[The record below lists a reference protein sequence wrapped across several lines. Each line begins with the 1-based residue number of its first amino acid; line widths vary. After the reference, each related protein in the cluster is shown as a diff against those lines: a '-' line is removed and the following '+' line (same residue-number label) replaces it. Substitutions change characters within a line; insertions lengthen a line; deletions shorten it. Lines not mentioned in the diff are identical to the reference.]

1 MAVYKPM
8 ETNTETVKYLPL
20 NHVHVALGGKMVPF
34 GGFMMPVRYSSDIT
48 EHNAVRQNAG
58 IFDVSHMGEFWVR
71 GEKALAAL
79 QYLTTNDVSK
89 LEIGQAQYSCLPNK
103 QGGIVDDLLIYKVQE
118 NEYLV
123 VVNAS
128 NIDKDWAWMTAND
141 PVGAE
146 WENRSEQTFLF
157 AVQGPKAAGML
168 QSLTSFPLD
177 SLAYYTFTCAEF
189 AGVKD
194 VIVSATG
201 YTGAGGFEIYGP
213 MDQAEHVWNAI
224 LKAGAPLGL
233 IPCGLGARDTLRLE
247 MGYSLYGNDLSDE
260 TSPIAAGLGWIV
272 KFNKEFIAKDLLA
285 KDKAE
290 GVKQK
295 LVAFVLEDKGV
306 PRSGFSILS
315 STGEV
320 IGKVNSGSISPVIE
334 KGIGLGYIDSAFAKI
349 GTEIKIDVR
358 GRQLKATVAKLPFI
372 SQSVKS

>member
-1 MAVYKPM
+1 M
-8 ETNTETVKYLPL
+8 EANTETLKYLPL
-20 NHVHVALGGKMVPF
+20 HDVHVALGGKMAPF

-48 EHNAVRQNAG
+48 EHNAVRNNAG
-58 IFDVSHMGEFWVR
+58 VFDVSHMGEFWVR
-71 GEKALAAL
+71 GDKALAAL

-103 QGGIVDDLLIYKVQE
+103 QGGIVDDLLIYKVQD

-128 NIDKDWAWMTAND
+128 NIDKDWAWMTSND

-146 WENRSEQTFLF
+146 WENRSEKTFLF

-168 QSLTSFPLD
+168 QSLTDFPLD
-177 SLAYYTFTCAEF
+177 SLSYYTFTRTEF

-194 VIVSATG
+194 ILVSATG

-213 MDQAEHVWNAI
+213 MDQAATIWNAI
-224 LKAGAPLGL
+224 FKAGTPEGL

-247 MGYSLYGNDLSDE
+247 MGYSLYGNDLNDE

-272 KFNKEFIAKDLLA
+272 KFNKDFIAKDLLA

-295 LVAFVLEDKGV
+295 LVAFVLEERGI

-315 STGEV
+315 STGET

-334 KGIGLGYIDSAFAKI
+334 KGIGLGYIDVAFAAI
-349 GTEIKIDVR
+349 GTEIKINVR
-358 GRQLKATVAKLPFI
+358 GRQLKAIVAKLPFI